1 MPLQLPDREEFLLT
15 KYLTVKK
22 LKKMSII
29 KIKQVKSAI
38 KRPADQKATIKAL
51 GFRKLNQTLEKE
63 ATPQILGMVKKVQ
76 HLIEIVD

>member
-1 MPLQLPDREEFLLT
+1 
-15 KYLTVKK
+15 
-22 LKKMSII
+22 MSTI

-63 ATPQILGMVKKVQ
+63 ATPQILGMVNKVQ
-76 HLIEIVD
+76 HLIQIVD